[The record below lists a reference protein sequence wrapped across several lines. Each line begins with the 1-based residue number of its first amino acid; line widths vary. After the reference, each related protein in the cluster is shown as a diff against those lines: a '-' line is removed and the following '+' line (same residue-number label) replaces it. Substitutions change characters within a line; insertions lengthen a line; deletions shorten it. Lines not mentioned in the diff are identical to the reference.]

1 MQMGQQVELRRQLQA
16 SAWQWYQG
24 ALKIVFHGVREGR
37 FQALS
42 YPVVVSLLDDFETNS
57 TARLAYYCQQ
67 AYKMADINLLNR
79 NI

>member
-37 FQALS
+37 FLGPF
-42 YPVVVSLLDDFETNS
+42 YPAVVSLLDDFETS
-57 TARLAYYCQQ
+57 SIAS
-67 AYKMADINLLNR
+67 
-79 NI
+79 